1 MAKLYNLLTKRGQL
15 FAFLL
20 GLIIVLI
27 FFLNVTANADAFEMM
42 SDEDQKTAT
51 LFDFGLKTTIFLII
65 LNAVVA
71 VLFGLWFLVK
81 EPKRSIKMIIGFAV
95 VLLIG
100 FIAYSSADPGFD
112 GPLLLTL
119 ERFEISEGVSKL
131 ISAGLSTTLILG
143 GLAALAIVVGEVIN
157 IFKN

>member
-1 MAKLYNLLTKRGQL
+1 MAKLYNILLKRGQL
-15 FAFLL
+15 LAFSL

-27 FFLNVTANADAFEMM
+27 FFFTITANVDAFEMM
-42 SDEDQKTAT
+42 NEEDQKTAT
-51 LFDFGLKTTIFLII
+51 LFDFGLRATIFLIF
-65 LNAVVA
+65 LNAVIA

-81 EPKRSIKMIIGFAV
+81 EPKRSIKMIIGFAL
-95 VLLIG
+95 VLIIG

-112 GPLLLTL
+112 GPMLTTL
-119 ERFEISEGVSKL
+119 ERFNISEGVSKL

-143 GLAALAIVVGEVIN
+143 GLAAFAIVVGEVIN